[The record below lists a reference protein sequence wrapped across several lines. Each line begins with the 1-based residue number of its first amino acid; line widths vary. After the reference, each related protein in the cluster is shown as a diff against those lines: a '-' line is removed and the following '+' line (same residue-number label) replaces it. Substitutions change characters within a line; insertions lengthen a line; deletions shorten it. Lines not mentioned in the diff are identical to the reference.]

1 MQKDYDR
8 YYEILRL
15 QPGAGLSDIESAWKY
30 WAPFLHPDNFAA
42 GPLQDRANNELKVL
56 NDARDQL
63 RNWWSSNSAPPPSKR
78 YTAPPPPPKP
88 EPPPEPKPQPKPAP
102 KPETDQK
109 GTEKKPDEK
118 TWQEQAYDD
127 WKRERES
134 GSAKQEPPRPKVP
147 PKPFGPPRF
156 VKSWNHHI
164 YDVMDSNRDDAA
176 PLSIF
181 FWVAFTIGPFV
192 LGFILLGIVMAVFG
206 IPPGPVN
213 GYVTFALTLAMS
225 VPFWLMTS
233 ADKTIYTIEVNP
245 YLQPCLLPADKA
257 MEKINRLIEGTNT
270 PDRKWEL
277 ATTDLLAEDNILSKN
292 WVMSFQDGDRK
303 YRILLNTRVL
313 RNEPDHQCM
322 VSYWFN
328 IDAAVDWRLPVAK
341 IVKATDEALWKGLK
355 Q

>member
-15 QPGAGLSDIESAWKY
+15 QPGVGLSEVERAWKY

-42 GPLQDRANNELKVL
+42 GPLQDRASNELKIL

-63 RNWWSSNSAPPPSKR
+63 RNWWNSNAGPPPTKRHAPPPQ
-78 YTAPPPPPKP
+78 PKP
-88 EPPPEPKPQPKPAP
+88 EPPPQPKPQPKPAP
-102 KPETDQK
+102 DQK
-109 GTEKKPDEK
+109 GPESKPPPDDK

-127 WKRERES
+127 WKHQQERG
-134 GSAKQEPPRPKVP
+134 GSANQDAPRPKAP

-164 YDVMDSNRDDAA
+164 YDVMDSNREDASA
-176 PLSIF
+176 FAIF
-181 FWVAFTIGPFV
+181 FWIAFALGPFIV
-192 LGFILLGIVMAVFG
+192 GGTLLSIVTAIFN

-213 GYVTFALTLAMS
+213 GYVTLALILA
-225 VPFWLMTS
+225 VAIPFWLMTI

-245 YLQPCLLPADKA
+245 YLQACLLPANEV
-257 MEKINRLIEGTNT
+257 MEKITRLVEGTNT
-270 PDRKWEL
+270 ADRKWEL
-277 ATTDLLAEDNILSKN
+277 ASTDLVAQDNILSKN

-303 YRILLNTRVL
+303 YRILLNVRVL
-313 RNEPDHQCM
+313 RNEPDYQSM

-341 IVKATDEALWKGLK
+341 VVKATDEALWKGLK
-355 Q
+355 K